1 MIREIRKKKCQIGL
15 PRSEGS
21 TRPEL
26 ILVSIRVFLLYPKL
40 SNGREN
46 ETEYLVAF
54 Y

>member
-26 ILVSIRVFLLYPKL
+26 ILVSIRVFYCTQNYL
-40 SNGREN
+40 
-46 ETEYLVAF
+46 TEGKMKQNI
-54 Y
+54 